1 MWIIHFR
8 GDDNMEKILIV
19 EDDTDIRN
27 ILQLYLEGASYEI
40 LKAENGAEAISQLVK
55 QPDLI
60 ILDLM
65 LPDVDGL
72 SICKSI
78 RKKYYYP
85 IIMITAKSS
94 DQDKI
99 LGLSYGA
106 DDYITKPFNPLE
118 VVARVKAQ
126 LRRYKKYTKDTSDKE
141 KIYYKGLILDQKS
154 KQVSINGKEIKLT
167 PTEFKI
173 LEVLL
178 KKKGEVLSGEELFN
192 LIWEDEYYSKSTNT
206 ITVHVR
212 NLREKMKDSF
222 EKPEYIKTVWG
233 VGYIIEE

>member
-1 MWIIHFR
+1 
-8 GDDNMEKILIV
+8 MEKILII
-19 EDDTDIRN
+19 EDDEDIRD
-27 ILQLYLEGASYEI
+27 ILKLYLEGQSYEI
-40 LKAENGAEAISQLVK
+40 LEAKNGVEAMKQLVK
-55 QPDLI
+55 QPDI
-60 ILDLM
+60 VILDLM
-65 LPDVDGL
+65 LPDIDGL

-85 IIMITAKSS
+85 VIMITAKNA

-126 LRRYKKYTKDTSDKE
+126 LRRYKQYDENITDTES
-141 KIYYKGLILDQKS
+141 IYYKALALNQKS

-178 KKKGEVLSGEELFN
+178 KRKGEVLSGEELFN

-212 NLREKMKDSF
+212 NLREKMGDYF

-233 VGYIIEE
+233 VGYIIEA

>member
-1 MWIIHFR
+1 
-8 GDDNMEKILIV
+8 MEKILII
-19 EDDTDIRN
+19 EDDIDIRK
-27 ILQLYLEGASYEI
+27 ILKIYLKGESYEV
-40 LKAENGAEAISQLVK
+40 LEAANGAEAMEQLDK
-55 QPDLI
+55 QPDLV

-65 LPDVDGL
+65 LPDIDGL
-72 SICKSI
+72 SICKNI
-78 RKKYYYP
+78 RQKYLYP
-85 IIMITAKSS
+85 IIMITAKVA

-126 LRRYKKYTKDTSDKE
+126 LRRYREYSENTVDNE
-141 KIYYKGLILDQKS
+141 IIYYKGLILNRKS
-154 KQVSINGKEIKLT
+154 KKISINGSEIKLT

-178 KKKGEVLSGEELFN
+178 ERKGEVLSGEELFH
-192 LIWEDEYYSKSTNT
+192 LIWEDDYYSKSTNT
-206 ITVHVR
+206 ITVHIR
-212 NLREKMKDSF
+212 NLREKMGDSF
-222 EKPEYIKTVWG
+222 EKPQYIKTVWG

>member
-1 MWIIHFR
+1 
-8 GDDNMEKILIV
+8 MEKILII
-19 EDDTDIRN
+19 EDDEDIRD
-27 ILQLYLEGASYEI
+27 ILRVYLEGQSYEI
-40 LKAENGAEAISQLVK
+40 WEAENGAEAMKQLAK

-65 LPDVDGL
+65 LPDTDGL

-78 RKKYYYP
+78 RKKYHYP
-85 IIMITAKSS
+85 IIMITAKSA

-126 LRRYKKYTKDTSDKE
+126 LRRYKEYAENITDTE
-141 KIYYKGLILDQKS
+141 IIYHKGLTLNQKS
-154 KQVSINGKEIKLT
+154 KQVNINGREIRLT
-167 PTEFKI
+167 PTEFKV

-178 KKKGEVLSGEELFN
+178 QRKGEVLSGEELFHF
-192 LIWEDEYYSKSTNT
+192 IWEDEYYSKSTNT
-206 ITVHVR
+206 ITVHIR
-212 NLREKMKDSF
+212 NLREKMGDSS

-233 VGYIIEE
+233 VGYIIEA

>member
-1 MWIIHFR
+1 
-8 GDDNMEKILIV
+8 MEKILII
-19 EDDTDIRN
+19 EDDEDIRD
-27 ILQLYLEGASYEI
+27 ILRVYLEGQAYEI
-40 LKAENGAEAISQLVK
+40 WESENGAEAMEQLIK

-65 LPDVDGL
+65 LPDIDGL

-78 RKKYYYP
+78 RKKYHYP
-85 IIMITAKSS
+85 IIMITAKNA

-126 LRRYKKYTKDTSDKE
+126 LRRYKEYAENITDTE
-141 KIYYKGLILDQKS
+141 RIYHKGLTLNQKS
-154 KQVSINGKEIKLT
+154 KQVNINGREIKLT
-167 PTEFKI
+167 PTEFKV

-178 KKKGEVLSGEELFN
+178 QRKGEVLSGEELFHF
-192 LIWEDEYYSKSTNT
+192 IWEDEYYSKSTNT
-206 ITVHVR
+206 ITVHIR
-212 NLREKMKDSF
+212 NLREKMRDSS

-233 VGYIIEE
+233 VGYIIEA

>member
-1 MWIIHFR
+1 M
-8 GDDNMEKILIV
+8 GDMMEKILIV
-19 EDDTDIRN
+19 EDDADIRK
-27 ILQLYLEGASYEI
+27 ILKIYLEGESYQVWE
-40 LKAENGAEAISQLVK
+40 AENGAKAMKQLIE
-55 QPDLI
+55 QPDLV

-65 LPDVDGL
+65 LPDTDGI

-78 RKKYYYP
+78 RKKHHYP
-85 IIMITAKSS
+85 IIMITAKNA

-126 LRRYKKYTKDTSDKE
+126 LRRYKEYDGNTVDTDI
-141 KIYYKGLILDQKS
+141 IYYKGITLDQKS
-154 KQVSINGKEIKLT
+154 KQVSINGSEIKLT

-178 KKKGEVLSGEELFN
+178 QRKGEVLSGEELFK
-192 LIWEDEYYSKSTNT
+192 LIWEDDYYSKSTNT
-206 ITVHVR
+206 VTVHIR
-212 NLREKMKDSF
+212 NIREKMGDSY
-222 EKPEYIKTVWG
+222 EKPEYIKTVWE
-233 VGYIIEE
+233 VGYIIEA

>member
-1 MWIIHFR
+1 V
-8 GDDNMEKILIV
+8 GDIMEKILII
-19 EDDTDIRN
+19 EDDEDIRD
-27 ILQLYLEGASYEI
+27 ILRVYLEGQSYEI
-40 LKAENGAEAISQLVK
+40 WEAENGVEAMKQLAK

-65 LPDVDGL
+65 LPDIDGL

-78 RKKYYYP
+78 RKKYHYP
-85 IIMITAKSS
+85 IIMITAKNA

-126 LRRYKKYTKDTSDKE
+126 LRRYKEYTENITDTE
-141 KIYYKGLILDQKS
+141 RIYHKGLTLNQKS
-154 KQVSINGKEIKLT
+154 KQVNINGRDIKLT
-167 PTEFKI
+167 PTEFKV

-178 KKKGEVLSGEELFN
+178 QRKGEVLSGEELFHF
-192 LIWEDEYYSKSTNT
+192 IWEDEYYSKSTNT
-206 ITVHVR
+206 ITVHIR
-212 NLREKMKDSF
+212 NLREKMGDSS

-233 VGYIIEE
+233 VGYIIEA

>member
-1 MWIIHFR
+1 M
-8 GDDNMEKILIV
+8 GDSMEKILII
-19 EDDTDIRN
+19 EDDPDIRR
-27 ILQLYLEGASYEI
+27 ILKIYLEGESYEVWE
-40 LKAENGAEAISQLVK
+40 AENGAEAMKQLAK
-55 QPDLI
+55 QPDLV

-65 LPDVDGL
+65 LPDIDGL

-78 RKKYYYP
+78 RQKYLYP
-85 IIMITAKSS
+85 VIMVTAK
-94 DQDKI
+94 DADRDKI

-126 LRRYKKYTKDTSDKE
+126 LRRYKEYSENTVDTDT
-141 KIYYKGLILDQKS
+141 IYYKGLILNKKS
-154 KQVSINGKEIKLT
+154 KKISINGSEIKLT

-178 KKKGEVLSGEELFN
+178 ERKGEVLSGEELFH
-192 LIWEDEYYSKSTNT
+192 LIWEDDYYSKPTNT
-206 ITVHVR
+206 VTVHIR
-212 NLREKMKDSF
+212 NLREKMGDSF

-233 VGYIIEE
+233 VGYIIEN

>member
-1 MWIIHFR
+1 V
-8 GDDNMEKILIV
+8 GDTMEKILII
-19 EDDTDIRN
+19 EDDIDIRK
-27 ILQLYLEGASYEI
+27 ILKIYLKGESYEV
-40 LKAENGAEAISQLVK
+40 LEAANGAEAMEQLDK
-55 QPDLI
+55 QPDLV

-65 LPDVDGL
+65 LPDIDGL
-72 SICKSI
+72 SICKNI
-78 RKKYYYP
+78 RQKYLYP
-85 IIMITAKSS
+85 IIMITAKVA

-126 LRRYKKYTKDTSDKE
+126 LRRYREYSENTVDNE
-141 KIYYKGLILDQKS
+141 IIYYKGLILNRKS
-154 KQVSINGKEIKLT
+154 KKISINGSEIKLT

-178 KKKGEVLSGEELFN
+178 ERKGEVLSGEELFH
-192 LIWEDEYYSKSTNT
+192 LIWEDDYYSKSTNT
-206 ITVHVR
+206 ITVHIR
-212 NLREKMKDSF
+212 NLREKMGDSF
-222 EKPEYIKTVWG
+222 EKPQYIKTVWG

>member
-1 MWIIHFR
+1 
-8 GDDNMEKILIV
+8 MEKILIV
-19 EDDTDIRN
+19 EDDTDISN

-40 LKAENGAEAISQLVK
+40 LKAENGAEAMKQLVK
-55 QPDLI
+55 QPDLV

-65 LPDVDGL
+65 LPDIDGL

-85 IIMITAKSS
+85 IIMITAKNA

-126 LRRYKKYTKDTSDKE
+126 LRRYKKYGENITDTES
-141 KIYYKGLILDQKS
+141 IYYKALTLNQKS

-192 LIWEDEYYSKSTNT
+192 FIWEDEYYSKSTNT

-212 NLREKMKDSF
+212 NLREKMGDSF
-222 EKPEYIKTVWG
+222 EKPEYVKTVWG

>member
-1 MWIIHFR
+1 
-8 GDDNMEKILIV
+8 MEKILII
-19 EDDTDIRN
+19 EDDEDIRD
-27 ILQLYLEGASYEI
+27 ILRVYLEGQAYEI
-40 LKAENGAEAISQLVK
+40 WESENGAEAMEQLIK

-65 LPDVDGL
+65 LPDIDGL

-78 RKKYYYP
+78 RKKYHYP
-85 IIMITAKSS
+85 IIMITAKNT

-126 LRRYKKYTKDTSDKE
+126 LRRYKEYAENITDTE
-141 KIYYKGLILDQKS
+141 RIYHKGLTLNQKS
-154 KQVSINGKEIKLT
+154 KQVNINGREIKLT
-167 PTEFKI
+167 PTEFKV

-178 KKKGEVLSGEELFN
+178 QRKGEVLSGEELFHF
-192 LIWEDEYYSKSTNT
+192 IWEDEYYSKSTNT
-206 ITVHVR
+206 ITVHIR
-212 NLREKMKDSF
+212 NLREKMGDSS

-233 VGYIIEE
+233 VGYIIEA

>member
-1 MWIIHFR
+1 W
-8 GDDNMEKILIV
+8 E
-19 EDDTDIRN
+19 
-27 ILQLYLEGASYEI
+27 
-40 LKAENGAEAISQLVK
+40 AENGAEAMKQLAK

-65 LPDVDGL
+65 LPDIDGL

-85 IIMITAKSS
+85 IIMITAKNA

-126 LRRYKKYTKDTSDKE
+126 LRRYKKYTESIADTE
-141 KIYYKGLILDQKS
+141 MIYHKGLTLNQKS
-154 KQVSINGKEIKLT
+154 KQVSINEKEIRLT
-167 PTEFKI
+167 PTEFKV

-178 KKKGEVLSGEELFN
+178 QRKGEVLSGEELFHF
-192 LIWEDEYYSKSTNT
+192 IWEDEYYSKSTNT
-206 ITVHVR
+206 ITVHIR
-212 NLREKMKDSF
+212 NLREKMGDSS

-233 VGYIIEE
+233 VGYIIEA

>member
-1 MWIIHFR
+1 
-8 GDDNMEKILIV
+8 MEKILII
-19 EDDTDIRN
+19 EDDPDIRR
-27 ILQLYLEGASYEI
+27 ILKIYLEGESYEVWE
-40 LKAENGAEAISQLVK
+40 AENGAEAMKQLAK
-55 QPDLI
+55 QPDLV

-65 LPDVDGL
+65 LPDIDGL

-78 RKKYYYP
+78 RQKYLYP
-85 IIMITAKSS
+85 VIMVTAK
-94 DQDKI
+94 DADRDKI

-126 LRRYKKYTKDTSDKE
+126 LRRYKEYSENTVDTDT
-141 KIYYKGLILDQKS
+141 IYYKGLILNKKS
-154 KQVSINGKEIKLT
+154 KKISINGSEIKLT

-178 KKKGEVLSGEELFN
+178 ERKGEVLSGEELFH
-192 LIWEDEYYSKSTNT
+192 LIWEDDYYSKPTNT
-206 ITVHVR
+206 VTVHIR
-212 NLREKMKDSF
+212 NLREKMGDSY

-233 VGYIIEE
+233 VGYIIEA

>member
-1 MWIIHFR
+1 
-8 GDDNMEKILIV
+8 MEKILII
-19 EDDTDIRN
+19 EDDSDIRK
-27 ILQLYLEGASYEI
+27 ILKIYLKGESYEV
-40 LKAENGAEAISQLVK
+40 LEASNGVEAMEQLDK
-55 QPDLI
+55 QPDLV

-65 LPDVDGL
+65 LPDIDGL
-72 SICKSI
+72 SICKNI
-78 RKKYYYP
+78 RQKYLYP
-85 IIMITAKSS
+85 IIMITAKVA

-126 LRRYKKYTKDTSDKE
+126 LRRYKEYSENTVDNE
-141 KIYYKGLILDQKS
+141 IIYYKGLILNKRS
-154 KQVSINGKEIKLT
+154 KQVNINGSEIKLT

-178 KKKGEVLSGEELFN
+178 ERKGEVLGGEELFH
-192 LIWEDEYYSKSTNT
+192 LIWDDEYYSKSTNT
-206 ITVHVR
+206 ITVHIR
-212 NLREKMKDSF
+212 NLREKMGDSF

>member
-1 MWIIHFR
+1 
-8 GDDNMEKILIV
+8 MERILII
-19 EDDTDIRN
+19 EDDEDIRD
-27 ILQLYLEGASYEI
+27 ILKLYLEGQSYEI
-40 LKAENGAEAISQLVK
+40 WEAENGVEATKQLIK
-55 QPDLI
+55 HPDLV

-65 LPDVDGL
+65 LPDIDGL
-72 SICKSI
+72 SICKNI

-85 IIMITAKSS
+85 IIMITAKNA

-126 LRRYKKYTKDTSDKE
+126 LRRYKQYDENITDTES
-141 KIYYKGLILDQKS
+141 IYYKALTLNQKS
-154 KQVSINGKEIKLT
+154 KQVSINEKEIKLT

-212 NLREKMKDSF
+212 NLREKMGDSF
-222 EKPEYIKTVWG
+222 EKPEYVKTVWG
-233 VGYIIEE
+233 VGYIIEA

>member
-1 MWIIHFR
+1 
-8 GDDNMEKILIV
+8 MEKILII
-19 EDDTDIRN
+19 EDDEDIRD
-27 ILQLYLEGASYEI
+27 ILRVYLEGQAYEI
-40 LKAENGAEAISQLVK
+40 WEAENGAEAMKQLVK

-65 LPDVDGL
+65 LPDTDGL

-78 RKKYYYP
+78 RKKYHYP
-85 IIMITAKSS
+85 IIMITAKNA

-126 LRRYKKYTKDTSDKE
+126 LRRYKEYAENITDTE
-141 KIYYKGLILDQKS
+141 RIYHKGLTLNQKS
-154 KQVSINGKEIKLT
+154 KQVNINGREIKLT
-167 PTEFKI
+167 PTEFKV

-178 KKKGEVLSGEELFN
+178 QRKGEVLSGEELFHF
-192 LIWEDEYYSKSTNT
+192 IWEDEYYSKSTNT
-206 ITVHVR
+206 ITVHIR
-212 NLREKMKDSF
+212 NLREKMGDSS

-233 VGYIIEE
+233 VGYIIEA

>member
-1 MWIIHFR
+1 
-8 GDDNMEKILIV
+8 MEKILII
-19 EDDTDIRN
+19 EDDEDIRD
-27 ILQLYLEGASYEI
+27 ILRVYLEGQSYDIWE
-40 LKAENGAEAISQLVK
+40 AENGAEAMKQLAK

-65 LPDVDGL
+65 LPDTDGL

-78 RKKYYYP
+78 RKKYHYP
-85 IIMITAKSS
+85 IIMITAKNA

-126 LRRYKKYTKDTSDKE
+126 LRRYKEYAENITDTE
-141 KIYYKGLILDQKS
+141 IIYHKGLTLNQKS
-154 KQVSINGKEIKLT
+154 KQVSINEKEIRLT
-167 PTEFKI
+167 PTEFKV

-178 KKKGEVLSGEELFN
+178 QRKGEVLSGEELFHF
-192 LIWEDEYYSKSTNT
+192 IWEDEYYSKSTNT
-206 ITVHVR
+206 ITVHIR
-212 NLREKMKDSF
+212 NLREKMGDSS

-233 VGYIIEE
+233 VGYIIEA

>member
-1 MWIIHFR
+1 
-8 GDDNMEKILIV
+8 MEKILIV

>member
-1 MWIIHFR
+1 
-8 GDDNMEKILIV
+8 MEKILIV
-19 EDDTDIRN
+19 EDDADIRD
-27 ILQLYLEGASYEI
+27 ILKLYLEGQSYEI
-40 LKAENGAEAISQLVK
+40 LKAENGAEAMKQLIK
-55 QPDLI
+55 QPDLV

-65 LPDVDGL
+65 LPDIDGL

-85 IIMITAKSS
+85 IIMITAKNA

-126 LRRYKKYTKDTSDKE
+126 LRRYKQYDENITDTES
-141 KIYYKGLILDQKS
+141 IYYKALTLNQKS

-178 KKKGEVLSGEELFN
+178 KRKGEVLSGEELFN
-192 LIWEDEYYSKSTNT
+192 LIWQDEYYSKSTNT

-212 NLREKMKDSF
+212 NLREKMGDSF

-233 VGYIIEE
+233 VGYIIEA

>member
-1 MWIIHFR
+1 M
-8 GDDNMEKILIV
+8 MEKILIV
-19 EDDTDIRN
+19 EDDEDIRK
-27 ILQLYLEGASYEI
+27 ILKIYLEGQSYEI
-40 LKAENGAEAISQLVK
+40 LEAENGYEAMK
-55 QPDLI
+55 QIHNKLDLI

-72 SICKSI
+72 TICKNI
-78 RKKYYYP
+78 RKKYHFP
-85 IIMITAKSS
+85 IIMITAKNA

-118 VVARVKAQ
+118 VIARVKAQ
-126 LRRYKKYTKDTSDKE
+126 LRRYNQYGENEFDMDNSD
-141 KIYYKGLILDQKS
+141 KIYYKGLILNKKS
-154 KQVSINGKEIKLT
+154 KKVNINGEDVKLT

-178 KKKGEVLSGEELFN
+178 DRKGQVLSGEELFH
-192 LIWEDEYYSKSTNT
+192 LIWDDEYFSKSTNT

-212 NLREKMKDSF
+212 NLREKIGDSS
-222 EKPEYIKTVWG
+222 EKPQYIKTVWG
-233 VGYIIEE
+233 VGYIIEA